1 MNLYLYIEWHFLQFA
16 ICKTIWE
23 QNIWEQESHHEFR
36 ELEFIVNGFQVTSDM
51 F

>member
-23 QNIWEQESHHEFR
+23 QESHYEFR